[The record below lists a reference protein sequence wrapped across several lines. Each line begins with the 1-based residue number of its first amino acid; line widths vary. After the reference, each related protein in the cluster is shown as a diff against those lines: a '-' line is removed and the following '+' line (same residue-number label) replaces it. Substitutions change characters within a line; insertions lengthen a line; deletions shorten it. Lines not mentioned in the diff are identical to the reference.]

1 MAHFSELPKDLPPH
15 LQVPRRSGLTVNEF
29 IEEYVK
35 PNKPVILTDVVTQW
49 PAVRSHPPSLAVVV
63 TTNAKLCF
71 TPTVE
76 REVMDQGSADQE
88 VPRYAVPCR
97 SDSTPHP

>member
-15 LQVPRRSGLTVNEF
+15 LEVPRRSGLTVNEF

-49 PAVRSHPPSLAVVV
+49 PAVQLLHHQAPAMVGSVSNKLSRVV
-63 TTNAKLCF
+63 AS
-71 TPTVE
+71 PVE
-76 REVMDQGSADQE
+76 REVVDQGGPDQQ
-88 VPRYAVPCR
+88 VPRHSVPC
-97 SDSTPHP
+97 

>member
-49 PAVRSHPPSLAVVV
+49 PAVRSHPA
-63 TTNAKLCF
+63 TTSC
-71 TPTVE
+71 
-76 REVMDQGSADQE
+76 
-88 VPRYAVPCR
+88 YCC
-97 SDSTPHP
+97 